1 MSDPSTNALALRR
14 ALTGLVFP
22 LSEELRSGLRGI
34 VFGYA
39 DSMKAQGWSAA
50 RVIVAV
56 QRLAN
61 DAGVYASP
69 RVVWGAEV
77 ARGQDSLAVDLVSWT
92 IERFY
97 DISDP

>member
-56 QRLAN
+56 QRLA
-61 DAGVYASP
+61 DAASEAYL
-69 RVVWGAEV
+69 R
-77 ARGQDSLAVDLVSWT
+77 R
-92 IERFY
+92 RFGRA
-97 DISDP
+97 